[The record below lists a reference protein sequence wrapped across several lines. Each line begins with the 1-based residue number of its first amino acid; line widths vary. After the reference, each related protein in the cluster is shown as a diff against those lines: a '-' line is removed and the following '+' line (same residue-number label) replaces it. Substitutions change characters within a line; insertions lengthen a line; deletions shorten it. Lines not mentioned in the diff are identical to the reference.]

1 MNLFSQE
8 LERLN
13 SEVYS
18 FLSNIRCIGVLCEDC
33 HKRENR

>member
-13 SEVYS
+13 SGACS

-33 HKRENR
+33 HKRKNR